1 MNRVEGYIT
10 AHIGDNINECDDN
23 FSISFNKCSFAVAD
37 GSSSDFFSKIY
48 SRLLSDAFIENASD
62 MFEEAQIKAIND
74 HWRLLVREKL
84 DKAGCKPGSFPF
96 VRFQKMDPGCS
107 TLIGL
112 KLFNDGNL
120 VKFRCSGLG
129 DSVLFFIPEGA
140 SIPAIQFS
148 SDSNKDFSLDQ
159 DVKFGYTP
167 VISRSYS
174 TQWLDSI
181 IHLEGVLEKG
191 TFFLMTDGL
200 AEWILRKDD
209 TDLADK
215 FELLRNIQS
224 QEDFILYVNNIRNR
238 GAHND
243 DMTLVKI
250 HIESLQLEF
259 SESESVIFDYRSE
272 QEKIEL
278 EEDEKRLSIAKTSAP
293 KVQVEPIAKPNP
305 NSDLIA
311 AAISKVS
318 EQKKQKE
325 IEELIKGENA
335 TQSLIDAAKAKVA
348 STSVQDEKQ
357 NINEK
362 TADIIQQEEKAW
374 KTEKEE
380 EIEQLTQKL
389 KKEKEEEIEQL
400 TQKLN
405 KEKEEEIELLTQKFN
420 KEKDEALSEVRA
432 EFLRIEEDRKKKEQE
447 ELEEIQQEEK
457 KIKNK
462 IFKYSKE
469 IIICILL
476 LISSISILCRPY
488 NSENNYSHKELENQI
503 TDLQQQHS
511 SDSLKI
517 NSLEVKNQEL
527 LKQNREL
534 MQNAALYNRRMQYLQ
549 SWPQAYKETLKVK

>member
-23 FSISFNKCSFAVAD
+23 FSVSFDKCCFAVAD

-48 SRLLSDAFIENASD
+48 SRLLADAFIENASG
-62 MFEEAQIKAIND
+62 MFEKTQIKAIND
-74 HWRLLVREKL
+74 NWRLLVREKL

-129 DSVLFFIPEGA
+129 DSVLFFIPEGV
-140 SIPAIQFS
+140 SVPTIQFS

-159 DVKFGYTP
+159 DVRFGYTP

-174 TQWLDSI
+174 TQWLDNI
-181 IHLEGVLEKG
+181 INFEGVLEKG
-191 TFFLMTDGL
+191 IFYLMTDGL
-200 AEWILRKDD
+200 AEWILRKDNGNI
-209 TDLADK
+209 ADK
-215 FELLRNIQS
+215 FELLNNIHS
-224 QEDFILYVNNIRNR
+224 QEEFINYVDSIRNS

-250 HIESLQLEF
+250 HINSLQLEF
-259 SESESVIFDYRSE
+259 NKSESVIFDYRTE

-278 EEDEKRLSIAKTSAP
+278 EEDEKRLSIAKTSTP
-293 KVQVEPIAKPNP
+293 KAQAKPVSSINST
-305 NSDLIA
+305 SDLIA
-311 AAISKVS
+311 AAMSKVS

-325 IEELIKGENA
+325 KEEQIKTENA

-348 STSVQDEKQ
+348 SACAQSDMQ
-357 NINEK
+357 NIDE
-362 TADIIQQEEKAW
+362 IIAEAVKEEK
-374 KTEKEE
+374 KTWDAEKEE
-380 EIEQLTQKL
+380 EIN
-389 KKEKEEEIEQL
+389 QL

-405 KEKEEEIELLTQKFN
+405 KEKDDT
-420 KEKDEALSEVRA
+420 LSEVEAKYQR
-432 EFLRIEEDRKKKEQE
+432 LEEDRKKKEQE
-447 ELEEIQQEEK
+447 ESEKTQYEEK

-462 IFKYSKE
+462 ILKYSKE
-469 IIICILL
+469 IIIGILL
-476 LISSISILCRPY
+476 LIFSISILCRPS

-503 TDLQQQHS
+503 ADLQQQHCA
-511 SDSLKI
+511 DSIKI
-517 NSLEVKNQEL
+517 QKLEVHNLEL
-527 LKQNREL
+527 LRQNSEL
-534 MQNAALYNRRMQYLQ
+534 EQNASLYNRRMEYLKDY
-549 SWPQAYKETLKVK
+549 PTAYRNTLKVK

>member
-23 FSISFNKCSFAVAD
+23 FSVSFDKCCFAVAD

-48 SRLLSDAFIENASD
+48 SRLLADAFIENASG
-62 MFEEAQIKAIND
+62 MFEETQIKAIND
-74 HWRLLVREKL
+74 NWRLLVREKL

-140 SIPAIQFS
+140 SVPTIQFS

-159 DVKFGYTP
+159 DVRFGYTP

-174 TQWLDSI
+174 TQWLDNI
-181 IHLEGVLEKG
+181 INFEGVLEKG
-191 TFFLMTDGL
+191 IFYLMTDGL
-200 AEWILRKDD
+200 AEWILRKDNGNI
-209 TDLADK
+209 ADK
-215 FELLRNIQS
+215 FELLNNIHS
-224 QEDFILYVNNIRNR
+224 QEEFINYVDSIRNS

-250 HIESLQLEF
+250 HINSLQLEF
-259 SESESVIFDYRSE
+259 NKSESVIFDYRTE
-272 QEKIEL
+272 QAKIEL
-278 EEDEKRLSIAKTSAP
+278 EEDEKRLSIAKASTP
-293 KVQVEPIAKPNP
+293 KAQAKPVSSINST
-305 NSDLIA
+305 SDLIA
-311 AAISKVS
+311 AAMSKVS

-325 IEELIKGENA
+325 KEEQIKTENA

-348 STSVQDEKQ
+348 SACAQNDMQ
-357 NINEK
+357 NIDE
-362 TADIIQQEEKAW
+362 IIAEAIKEEK
-374 KTEKEE
+374 KTWDAEKEE
-380 EIEQLTQKL
+380 EIN
-389 KKEKEEEIEQL
+389 QL

-405 KEKEEEIELLTQKFN
+405 KEKDDALNEV
-420 KEKDEALSEVRA
+420 EAEYQRL
-432 EFLRIEEDRKKKEQE
+432 EEDRKKKEQE
-447 ELEEIQQEEK
+447 ESEKTQQEEK

-462 IFKYSKE
+462 ILKYSKE

-476 LISSISILCRPY
+476 LISFISILCRPS
-488 NSENNYSHKELENQI
+488 NSDKNISHKELENQI
-503 TDLQQQHS
+503 TYLQQQHS
-511 SDSLKI
+511 SDSIKI
-517 NSLEVKNQEL
+517 NKLEVKNREL

-534 MQNAALYNRRMQYLQ
+534 MQNAELYNRRMQYLQ
-549 SWPQAYKETLKVK
+549 TWPHVYKQTLTVK

>member
-23 FSISFNKCSFAVAD
+23 FSVSFDKCCFAVAD

-48 SRLLSDAFIENASD
+48 SRLLADAFIENASD

-74 HWRLLVREKL
+74 NWRLLVREKL

-120 VKFRCSGLG
+120 AKFRCSGLG

-140 SIPAIQFS
+140 SIPTIQFS
-148 SDSNKDFSLDQ
+148 SDSNMDFSLDQ
-159 DVKFGYTP
+159 DVRFGYAP

-174 TQWLDSI
+174 TQWLDNI
-181 IHLEGVLEKG
+181 INFEGVLEKG
-191 TFFLMTDGL
+191 IFYLMTDGL
-200 AEWILRKDD
+200 AEWILRKDNGNI
-209 TDLADK
+209 ADK
-215 FELLRNIQS
+215 FDLLRNIQS
-224 QEDFILYVNNIRNR
+224 QEEFIIYVNSIRNS

-250 HIESLQLEF
+250 HIDSLQLEF
-259 SESESVIFDYRSE
+259 NEGESVVFDYRTE

-278 EEDEKRLSIAKTSAP
+278 EEDEKRLSIAEASIP
-293 KVQVEPIAKPNP
+293 KVPAKPVSSN
-305 NSDLIA
+305 NSTSDLIA
-311 AAISKVS
+311 AAMSKVP

-325 IEELIKGENA
+325 KEEQIKTENA

-348 STSVQDEKQ
+348 SASSQNDMQ
-357 NINEK
+357 NIDE
-362 TADIIQQEEKAW
+362 IIAEAIKEEK
-374 KTEKEE
+374 KTWDAEKEE
-380 EIEQLTQKL
+380 IN
-389 KKEKEEEIEQL
+389 QL

-405 KEKEEEIELLTQKFN
+405 KEEDDALN
-420 KEKDEALSEVRA
+420 EAEAKYQRL
-432 EFLRIEEDRKKKEQE
+432 EEDRKKEQE
-447 ELEEIQQEEK
+447 ELEKAWQE
-457 KIKNK
+457 KNN
-462 IFKYSKE
+462 IILKYSKE
-469 IIICILL
+469 IIIGVLL
-476 LISSISILCRPY
+476 LIISISILCRPY
-488 NSENNYSHKELENQI
+488 NSENKYSHKELENQI
-503 TDLQQQHS
+503 DDLQQHS
-511 SDSLKI
+511 SDSIKI

-549 SWPQAYKETLKVK
+549 TWPNAYKQTLKVK

>member
-23 FSISFNKCSFAVAD
+23 FSVSFDKCCFAVAD

-48 SRLLSDAFIENASD
+48 SRLLADAFIENASD

-74 HWRLLVREKL
+74 NWRLLVREKL

-120 VKFRCSGLG
+120 AKFRCSGLG

-140 SIPAIQFS
+140 SIPTIQFS

-159 DVKFGYTP
+159 DVRFGYTP

-174 TQWLDSI
+174 TQWLDNI
-181 IHLEGVLEKG
+181 INFEGVLEKG
-191 TFFLMTDGL
+191 IFYLMTDGL
-200 AEWILRKDD
+200 AEWILRKDNGNI
-209 TDLADK
+209 ADK
-215 FELLRNIQS
+215 FDLLRNIQS
-224 QEDFILYVNNIRNR
+224 QEEFIIYVNSIRNS

-250 HIESLQLEF
+250 HIDSLQLEF
-259 SESESVIFDYRSE
+259 NEGESVIFDYRTE

-278 EEDEKRLSIAKTSAP
+278 EEDEKRLSIAEASIP
-293 KVQVEPIAKPNP
+293 KVPAKPVSSN
-305 NSDLIA
+305 NSTSDLIA
-311 AAISKVS
+311 
-318 EQKKQKE
+318 
-325 IEELIKGENA
+325 
-335 TQSLIDAAKAKVA
+335 AAKAKVA
-348 STSVQDEKQ
+348 SASSQNDMQ
-357 NINEK
+357 NIDE
-362 TADIIQQEEKAW
+362 IIAEAIKEEK
-374 KTEKEE
+374 KTWEAEKEE
-380 EIEQLTQKL
+380 EIN
-389 KKEKEEEIEQL
+389 QL

-405 KEKEEEIELLTQKFN
+405 KEKDDALN
-420 KEKDEALSEVRA
+420 EAEA
-432 EFLRIEEDRKKKEQE
+432 EYQRLEEDRKKKEQE
-447 ELEEIQQEEK
+447 ELEKAQQEEK
-457 KIKNK
+457 KIKN
-462 IFKYSKE
+462 IILKYSKE
-469 IIICILL
+469 IIISILL
-476 LISSISILCRPY
+476 LIISISILCRPS
-488 NSENNYSHKELENQI
+488 NSENKYSHKELENQI
-503 TDLQQQHS
+503 ADLQQQHS
-511 SDSLKI
+511 SDSIKI

-549 SWPQAYKETLKVK
+549 TWPHVYK

>member
-23 FSISFNKCSFAVAD
+23 FSVSFDKCCFAVAD

-48 SRLLSDAFIENASD
+48 SRLLADAFIENASG
-62 MFEEAQIKAIND
+62 MFEETQIKAIND
-74 HWRLLVREKL
+74 NWRLLVREKL

-140 SIPAIQFS
+140 SVPTIQFS

-159 DVKFGYTP
+159 DVRFGYTP

-174 TQWLDSI
+174 TQWLDNI
-181 IHLEGVLEKG
+181 INFEGVLEKG
-191 TFFLMTDGL
+191 IFYLMTDGL
-200 AEWILRKDD
+200 AEWILRKDNGNI
-209 TDLADK
+209 ADK
-215 FELLRNIQS
+215 FELLNNIHS
-224 QEDFILYVNNIRNR
+224 QEEFINYVDSIRNS

-250 HIESLQLEF
+250 HIDSLQLEF
-259 SESESVIFDYRSE
+259 SKSESVIFDYRTE
-272 QEKIEL
+272 QAKIEL
-278 EEDEKRLSIAKTSAP
+278 EEDEKRLSIAIASTP
-293 KVQVEPIAKPNP
+293 KAQAEPVSSN
-305 NSDLIA
+305 NSTSDLIA
-311 AAISKVS
+311 AAMSKVS

-325 IEELIKGENA
+325 KEEQIKTENA

-348 STSVQDEKQ
+348 SASAQNDMQ
-357 NINEK
+357 NIDE
-362 TADIIQQEEKAW
+362 IIAEAI
-374 KTEKEE
+374 KEE
-380 EIEQLTQKL
+380 RKTW
-389 KKEKEEEIEQL
+389 
-400 TQKLN
+400 
-405 KEKEEEIELLTQKFN
+405 
-420 KEKDEALSEVRA
+420 EAEYQRL
-432 EFLRIEEDRKKKEQE
+432 EEDRKKKEQE
-447 ELEEIQQEEK
+447 ESEKAQQDEK

-462 IFKYSKE
+462 ILKYSKE

-476 LISSISILCRPY
+476 LISFISILCRPS
-488 NSENNYSHKELENQI
+488 NSDKNFSHKELENQI
-503 TDLQQQHS
+503 TYLQQQHS
-511 SDSLKI
+511 SDSIKI
-517 NSLEVKNQEL
+517 NKLEVKNREL

-534 MQNAALYNRRMQYLQ
+534 MQNAELYNRRMQYLQ
-549 SWPQAYKETLKVK
+549 TWPNVYKQTLTVK